1 MLIIVE
7 GMRTLIYEMGYEV
20 ANHNPLLTCTQI
32 IMIHRSFLLR
42 SFGSPLLLFTR
53 NTCVSAA
60 ITILREL
67 ELIEDEG
74 CLPIWTHAAYCINAA
89 IILCLHIQ
97 HSSPSDEKCVRYR
110 EMVLTAQARLRRM
123 KSDDMSSRGLNI
135 IESLLTYE
143 QSSRNTRGITNQHSS
158 PWSASRASGSYGD
171 TTSEAS
177 HLLGGFLNLENTL
190 SVSTRAMAGEND
202 VQLGSFEDWFA
213 HAFGV
218 TSGV

>member
-1 MLIIVE
+1 
-7 GMRTLIYEMGYEV
+7 
-20 ANHNPLLTCTQI
+20 
-32 IMIHRSFLLR
+32 MIHRSFLLR

-67 ELIEDEG
+67 ELIEEEG

-97 HSSPSDEKCVRYR
+97 HSSPSDEKCIRYR
-110 EMVLTAQARLRRM
+110 EMVLTAQARLQRM
-123 KSDDMSSRGLNI
+123 KSDDMSLRGLNI
-135 IESLLTYE
+135 IESLLTHE
-143 QSSRNTRGITNQHSS
+143 QSSRNTRGINNQHDS
-158 PWSASRASGSYGD
+158 PWSAGRASRSYGN
-171 TTSEAS
+171 TSSEAS

-190 SVSTRAMAGEND
+190 SASTRTMAGQND

-218 TSGV
+218 TSSV